1 MAQAYVDP
9 ERLRD
14 FAHRLKSFADLVEN
28 NAQSLNGRMGHLGES
43 WRDQEYENFK
53 QHFERTRLL
62 LRKFTEEANRTAP
75 LLERDAQ
82 AAEEYQQLKGNF

>member
-1 MAQAYVDP
+1 MSQAYVDP

-14 FAHRLKSFADLVEN
+14 FAQKLKSFTDLVEN
-28 NAQSLNGRMGHLGES
+28 STQALNGRMGHLGES

-53 QHFERTRLL
+53 QQFERTKLL
-62 LRKFTEEANRTAP
+62 LRKFTEEANRTVP

-82 AAEEYQQLKGNF
+82 AAEEYQRLKGNF